1 MHGKNCV
8 SIVSFEMTN
17 KLEGSMSDIFYMMVG
32 WSGRLTRM
40 GNQKWQNVVVES
52 TFSDWSSITSGVLQ
66 GLLLGPLV
74 CVINDLLRM

>member
-52 TFSDWSSITSGVLQ
+52 SFSDWSSIPVVYCRDCCWALLFVLSMI
-66 GLLLGPLV
+66 
-74 CVINDLLRM
+74 C